1 MTFQPPLN
9 APIEAAVA
17 EQLSILFAGPEEEAE
32 ALFRIVSRFALDRLR
47 AVEIALRS
55 KRGAA
60 YRRRRE
66 ALEWALDFPEANLPQ
81 AVGLLSKDL
90 FAFARRTLYTPEELR
105 ADRDADRNFAD
116 DGRDLLREREA
127 LLADALGR
135 IARGEMTTIEAAA
148 QLGTLLE
155 GARFNLPHYLR
166 TAADGRSVL
175 DERFDRYLATHHGDG
190 DEGKP
195 ALLLESLRADFNGS
209 ADVSLWRIAALDT
222 EGDEH
227 LLAPPAEAVTEG
239 GEIILAK
246 IRPAEAGP
254 EPLPFREMAREP
266 LPLFERFDVDGAFAR
281 EVEADIAERDAFA
294 RLRGET
300 PEMPIPW
307 ASAVAERWI
316 NLAIALWATSTRKG
330 LRELIPS
337 LTASTHNSVS
347 DVLVEGGFRNF
358 ASGDPGEIVYTIA
371 LPHNRMLRSK
381 GPSFRV
387 VAKLDLEGLD
397 RGFDAV
403 TFSGRRAKPQR
414 AVEELVNLEVLT
426 ELARL
431 GSAVAASATG
441 RAIIWHLVEEMT
453 QIYNRADVYTRRQIH
468 LGELKPQIIIEGGF
482 AGLAE
487 RVGDHSR
494 GQGYPEFFDLFAL
507 LRFHLATRTGALPL
521 GQLLSYRIIPAA
533 PGHAAQL
540 RVILHD
546 ALLPFSYGNGARLD
560 RSALVPIIS
569 NVPRPAKLSR
579 NLYRAHD
586 NFADALLR
594 HLVTHYEQTLDLG
607 GVELTRETLEE
618 LASRYAPAILPHLE
632 NSFGALVKGETEAQ
646 SRKRRQAPP
655 MLQNTAPGRYRISDA
670 YAEAHRFATEGAQM
684 RDAGRRRAAAAIAA
698 EKSER
703 RGLGDT

>member
-1 MTFQPPLN
+1 MTFQPEPTAPLDG
-9 APIEAAVA
+9 AVA
-17 EQLSILFAGPEEEAE
+17 MQLSILFAGSEEDAE
-32 ALFRIVSRFALDRLR
+32 ALFRIVARFALDRLR

-90 FAFARRTLYTPEELR
+90 VAFARRTLYTPEELR

-175 DERFDRYLATHHGDG
+175 DERFERYLATHHGEG

-227 LLAPPAEAVTEG
+227 LLAPPADAVTEG
-239 GEIILAK
+239 GEIIIAK
-246 IRPAEAGP
+246 ISPPETPAQ
-254 EPLPFREMAREP
+254 LPVREMTPEH
-266 LPLFERFDVDGAFAR
+266 LPLFELFDVDGAFAR
-281 EVEADIAERDAFA
+281 EVEADLAERDADA

-300 PEMPIPW
+300 PEMPIPY

-316 NLAIALWATSTRKG
+316 DLAIALWATSTRQG

-358 ASGDPGEIVYTIA
+358 AEGDPGEIVYTIA
-371 LPHNRMLRSK
+371 LPHNRMLRSN

-387 VAKLDLEGLD
+387 VAKLDIEGLD

-414 AVEELVNLEVLT
+414 AIEELVNREVLT

-431 GSAVAASATG
+431 GSAVAASAIG
-441 RAIIWHLVEEMT
+441 RSIIWHLVEEMT
-453 QIYNRADVYTRRQIH
+453 QIYNRADVYTRRLIH

-494 GQGYPEFFDLFAL
+494 GQGYPEFFELFAL

-546 ALLPFSYGNGARLD
+546 SLLPFSYGKGARSD

-594 HLVTHYEQTLDLG
+594 HLVSHYEQTLDLG

-618 LASRYAPAILPHLE
+618 LASRYAPGIFPHLE
-632 NSFGALVKGETEAQ
+632 TSFGALVKGETEAQ

-684 RDAGRRRAAAAIAA
+684 RDAGRRRKAAAIDA